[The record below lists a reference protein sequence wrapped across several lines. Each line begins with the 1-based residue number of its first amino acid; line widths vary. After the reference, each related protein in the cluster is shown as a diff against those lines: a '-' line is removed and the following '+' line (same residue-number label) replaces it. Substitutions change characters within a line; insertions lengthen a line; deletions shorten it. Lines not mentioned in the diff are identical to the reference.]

1 MLARDV
7 MTRNVLVV
15 TPSTSVEEIARLL
28 VTNRVSAVPV
38 VDDNKTI
45 LGIVSEGD
53 LLRRPETGSGRR
65 RSWWLELLSDTPT
78 LAADYIKSHGRHARD
93 VMTPRVISVT
103 EDTEVGD
110 IADLLEHRQIKRVP
124 VARDGKLVGI
134 VSRADIIRALAQ
146 RQAQAPTGAADD
158 KSIREALLA
167 KLDAQL
173 WAEATF
179 INVVIKDGVVTF
191 NGLVSSRAQGA
202 ALRVLAEGVAGVKSA
217 EDNTQVRNLAAFA
230 D

>member
-1 MLARDV
+1 MLARDI

-15 TPSTSVEEIARLL
+15 TPSTAVEEIARLL

-78 LAADYIKSHGRHARD
+78 LASDYVKSHGRRARD

-103 EDTEVGD
+103 EDTELGD
-110 IADLLEHRQIKRVP
+110 IADLLETRQIKRVP
-124 VARDGKLVGI
+124 VAREGKLVGI

-146 RQAQAPTGAADD
+146 RQAPAPTGSIDD
-158 KSIREALLA
+158 NSIREALMA
-167 KLDAQL
+167 KLDAEP

-179 INVVIKDGVVTF
+179 INVVVKDGVVTF
-191 NGLVSSRAQGA
+191 NGLVSSRAQSA
-202 ALRVLAEGVAGVKSA
+202 ALRVLAEGVPGVKLV
-217 EDNTQVRNLAAFA
+217 EENTQVRNLAAFA

>member
-1 MLARDV
+1 MLARDI

-15 TPSTSVEEIARLL
+15 TPSMTVEEIARLL

-78 LAADYIKSHGRHARD
+78 LASDYVKSHGRRARD

-103 EDTEVGD
+103 EDTELGD
-110 IADLLEHRQIKRVP
+110 IADLLETRQIKRVP

-134 VSRADIIRALAQ
+134 VSRADIIDR
-146 RQAQAPTGAADD
+146 
-158 KSIREALLA
+158 KSTRL
-167 KLDAQL
+167 
-173 WAEATF
+173 
-179 INVVIKDGVVTF
+179 N
-191 NGLVSSRAQGA
+191 SSHIQ
-202 ALRVLAEGVAGVKSA
+202 KSRMPSSA
-217 EDNTQVRNLAAFA
+217 
-230 D
+230 